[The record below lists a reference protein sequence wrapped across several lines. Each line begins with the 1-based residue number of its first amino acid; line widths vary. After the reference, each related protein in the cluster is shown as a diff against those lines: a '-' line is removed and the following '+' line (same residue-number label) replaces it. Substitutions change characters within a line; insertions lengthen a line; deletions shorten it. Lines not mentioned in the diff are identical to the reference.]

1 MKRAIVA
8 IIGLTVLATSP
19 AFAYRDGDFQLWN
32 TENQDFK
39 INKELNGTFE
49 EEFRWGENAGEF
61 YYHHYDTGMVYGVNK
76 YLDLGGNYRL
86 VYEKKKGKFKQEN
99 RPHINAIL
107 KYEVAGVKLED
118 RNRLEYRNFHYQK
131 DFFRYRNKFTMKFP
145 WKFTSLEIQP
155 YVADEIFIPFNGTGL
170 NENRLYSGFGFNI
183 TKNVKAEIYYMLRS
197 TKSADEWTGTNV
209 LGTKIKVSF

>member
-8 IIGLTVLATSP
+8 IIGLTVLVTSP

-32 TENQDFK
+32 TESQDFK

-76 YLDLGGNYRL
+76 YLDLGANYRL